1 MNKHLQVSVIK
12 SIVRIVGCVLAIIF
26 ANTPVVGIILI
37 ALFFIIAE
45 LLGVVEELVD
55 TRK

>member
-12 SIVRIVGCVLAIIF
+12 SIVRIVGCILAIIF
-26 ANTPVVGIILI
+26 ASTSAVAIILI
-37 ALFFIIAE
+37 SAFLIIAE